1 MKHKP
6 SLHMR
11 THIFHADCLL
21 TLVPDMD
28 LLTLKMCAAQP
39 ASIIYHKLN
48 NWATVLHNRRIVT
61 KDKRGPERVW
71 QSCCSFRET
80 KSSLTEDENFHFSP
94 AGSEATEL
102 VSRQWTCPQWAT
114 SSRLWMCLGRFL
126 PVGQPNM
133 HFHRP
138 VRNFKCEKSRSAG
151 MALDQMASIYLCYAP
166 TWVLLRTFAS
176 SLHLS

>member
-1 MKHKP
+1 MKHETK
-6 SLHMR
+6 SS
-11 THIFHADCLL
+11 HAHSHLSWWLCLL

-94 AGSEATEL
+94 TGSEATEL

-126 PVGQPNM
+126 PVGEPNM

-138 VRNFKCEKSRSAG
+138 VWNFKWEKSRSAG
-151 MALDQMASIYLCYAP
+151 MALDQMASI
-166 TWVLLRTFAS
+166 
-176 SLHLS
+176 